1 MSTNQDA
8 IDRYYKY
15 YSLSGVSPKL
25 LKNEEHFNLHVRPKK
40 EKKSEQPKVIV
51 WKANAVQDS
60 DLLELPMDPKGY
72 RYSHIVIDVSTR
84 DLDGNPLKNKD
95 ADTVLDSFKRIYQR
109 GHVNPPT
116 FRINTDT
123 GKEFDNSSVRN
134 YFTKEVGVLMKFGYP
149 GKHRQQCYAEKFNQ
163 EIQEPILNR
172 MTAQELKTGVTS
184 KEWSD
189 DYPIWIEAIRKKWK
203 RDPLPIPEG
212 LPRISDKEDL
222 LPEGTR
228 VRVMLFEPKSVLGE
242 KLHGKFRTGD
252 IRWDPEIRV
261 IKKLMLSPEQPPTY
275 LVNGPHGRLGVSRC
289 AYTRKQ
295 LQVVPDN
302 ENPPPDS
309 VIRGKPDKFIPEKI
323 LKQRTFKGKKQYLVK
338 WRRYPESE
346 ATWEPANRFKEDAPN
361 LVNEFLG
368 IG

>member
-1 MSTNQDA
+1 MWYFQIDGMTSP

-40 EKKSEQPKVIV
+40 EKRSEQPKVIV

-60 DLLELPMDPKGY
+60 DLLELPIDPKGY

-84 DLDGNPLKNKD
+84 NLDGNPLKSKD
-95 ADTVLDSFKRIYQR
+95 ATTVLESFKQIFQR
-109 GHVNPPT
+109 GFVKLPNFEIH
-116 FRINTDT
+116 TDS
-123 GKEFDNSSVRN
+123 GKEFDNHVFRDF
-134 YFTKEVGVLMKFGYP
+134 FTKEVKVLTKFGFP
-149 GKHRQQCYAEKFNQ
+149 GKHRQQSYAEKANQ
-163 EIQEPILNR
+163 AIQDPVLKR

-184 KEWSD
+184 VEWSE
-189 DYPIWIEAIRKKWK
+189 DYPILIEALRKKWK

-212 LPRISDKEDL
+212 FPRISDKDEL

-228 VRVMLFEPKSVLGE
+228 VRVMLFEPKSVLGQE
-242 KLHGKFRTGD
+242 LHGKFRTGD

-261 IKKLMLSPEQPPTY
+261 IKKLMLSPEQPPRY

-302 ENPPPDS
+302 EN
-309 VIRGKPDKFIPEKI
+309 
-323 LKQRTFKGKKQYLVK
+323 
-338 WRRYPESE
+338 
-346 ATWEPANRFKEDAPN
+346 
-361 LVNEFLG
+361 
-368 IG
+368 